1 MLDLTKSQLNA
12 ILSNLP
18 KHQLY
23 HYSKSGFSL
32 DTWLTALL
40 YTIPNQE
47 TLELMKDMERRKEAE
62 DWYFDENGPL
72 PSHFRIK
79 PLGETVEEPVEDYLD
94 EHDFVTES
102 LGMDPF
108 ERFH

>member
-12 ILSNLP
+12 ILSNFP

-23 HYSKSGFSL
+23 HYSKSGYSL

-47 TLELMKDMERRKEAE
+47 TLETLQDMKRRKDEE
-62 DWYFDENGPL
+62 DWFFDENGPL

-79 PLGETVEEPVEDYLD
+79 TRVEEPVEDYMD
-94 EHDFVTES
+94 EETDFVTES
-102 LGMDPF
+102 LGIDPF